1 MRRAL
6 AFLTPLPVG
15 GGSPNRVTFDWF
27 PVAGALIGLGVGT
40 AWWLADRAFAP
51 AVAAALVV
59 VADLALTGMLHV
71 DGLADSADGLLPHQR
86 GTARRLEVMA
96 APDVGAFGVAAV
108 VVVLLLRF
116 AALASQPVSVLLVA
130 GLWCGSRTVMAVGA
144 RAFPYA
150 RAEGGL
156 ASAFTGG
163 DWRPVALYGLV
174 AAVALGILADGRRT
188 GVAVGACIAAGLVV
202 LFAARRRIGGYT
214 GDVLGAAGIIGETV
228 GLLVAAA
235 KW

>member
-1 MRRAL
+1 MRRAI

-15 GGSPNRVTFDWF
+15 GGPPNGITFDWF
-27 PVAGALIGLGVGT
+27 PLVGALIGLGVGS
-40 AWWLADRAFAP
+40 AWWLADLAFP
-51 AVAAALVV
+51 PTVAAALVL

-71 DGLADSADGLLPHQR
+71 DGLVDAADGLHPHHR
-86 GTARRLEVMA
+86 DTARRLEVMA

-108 VVVLLLRF
+108 IVVLLLRF
-116 AALASQPVSVLLVA
+116 AALASQPVSVLLIA

-150 RAEGGL
+150 RGEGGL

-163 DWRPVALYGLV
+163 DWRPVALYGIV
-174 AAVALGILADGRRT
+174 AAVALGALADGRRT
-188 GVAVGACIAAGLVV
+188 GVAVGASVAAGLVV
-202 LFAARRRIGGYT
+202 LVAARRRIGGYT
-214 GDVLGAAGIIGETV
+214 GDVLGAAGVIGETV